1 MSDSH
6 QERSNHYDTVSNA
19 IAALRTQGF
28 TIDFNL
34 DGEYLLCDTDK
45 IHVNDF
51 SIVDVYRYE
60 GNSDPSDEAAV
71 YAIESTSG
79 LKGILVMSYGPYS
92 DSLSTGMLEKLRM
105 K

>member
-6 QERSNHYDTVSNA
+6 PERSYHYDTVSNA
-19 IAALRTQGF
+19 IAALRQQGF

-34 DGEYLLCDTDK
+34 DGDYLLCDTDK

-51 SIVDVYRYE
+51 SIVDIYRYE

-79 LKGILVMSYGPYS
+79 LKGVLVTSYGPYS
-92 DSLSTGMLEKLRM
+92 DALSTGMLEKLSM

>member
-1 MSDSH
+1 MSDPNL
-6 QERSNHYDTVSNA
+6 ERSNHYDTVSNA
-19 IAALRTQGF
+19 INALRKQGF

-34 DGEYLLCDTDK
+34 EGDYLLCDEGK
-45 IHVNDF
+45 IHAADF
-51 SIVDVYRYE
+51 NIVDVYRYE

-79 LKGILVMSYGPYS
+79 LKGILVTSYGAYAES
-92 DSLSTGMLEKLRM
+92 YTAAMLEKLKM

>member
-1 MSDSH
+1 MN
-6 QERSNHYDTVSNA
+6 ERHAHYDTVANA
-19 IAALRTQGF
+19 INALKKEGY

-34 DGEYLLCDTDK
+34 EGDYLLCSQERISVDNFK
-45 IHVNDF
+45 
-51 SIVDVYRYE
+51 IVDVYRYE

-79 LKGILVMSYGPYS
+79 LKGILVTSYGAYADAP
-92 DSLSTGMLEKLRM
+92 STAMLKKLQI